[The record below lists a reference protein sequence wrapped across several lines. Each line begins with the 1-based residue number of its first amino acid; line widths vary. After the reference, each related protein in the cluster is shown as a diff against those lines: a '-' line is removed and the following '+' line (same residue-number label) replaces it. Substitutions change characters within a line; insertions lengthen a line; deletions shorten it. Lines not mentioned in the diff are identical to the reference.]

1 MRAATVFAVFVLTSL
16 AQCTI
21 VHARMTHG
29 RRGAA
34 DHFHFGFNHWKMQ
47 EARTP
52 QWNGDLA
59 EEYWINGLDLDDRG
73 DLVAYSAL
81 EEDPG
86 GGAVVSAVKIVS
98 FVNGTVP
105 VDVYARGF
113 RGWEVDVSVSVA
125 DDGSRA
131 AFVASK
137 LDIDDGNWWVDY
149 EFGDDVVGALTVVT
163 RDEGAATWSV
173 VGEGTEAESLGVSGR
188 LVSLSGDGRI
198 AAVGYDE

>member
-1 MRAATVFAVFVLTSL
+1 M
-16 AQCTI
+16 
-21 VHARMTHG
+21 
-29 RRGAA
+29 
-34 DHFHFGFNHWKMQ
+34 
-47 EARTP
+47 
-52 QWNGDLA
+52 
-59 EEYWINGLDLDDRG
+59 
-73 DLVAYSAL
+73 
-81 EEDPG
+81 
-86 GGAVVSAVKIVS
+86 
-98 FVNGTVP
+98 
-105 VDVYARGF
+105 
-113 RGWEVDVSVSVA
+113 SVA